1 MKTKNKPAFP
11 VEVSINDNGDLKGSQ
26 TSNFSGFE
34 MGLTKR
40 EYFASKAMQGLLS
53 NPEWMKEYKGEKYLT
68 QSDIVADIAIKT
80 ADNLLSKL
88 SNEGELQSCI

>member
-1 MKTKNKPAFP
+1 MKTNNTPAFP
-11 VEVSINDNGDLKGSQ
+11 VEVSMDENGNFRGSQ

-53 NPEWMKEYKGEKYLT
+53 NPEWMKEYKGEKYLM
-68 QSDIVADIAIKT
+68 QSNIIAGVALKI
-80 ADNLLSKL
+80 ADNILSKL
-88 SNEGELQSCI
+88 SNEDES